1 MKQNFKNYISKKNLK
16 LLINF
21 GKMPLGNGF
30 INPSKLKRN
39 KEYKYEM
46 KLGYNKYLDLVQLYK
61 NPSPKKMFN
70 KNYAFLSSTSNL
82 MKKHFK
88 KYANTVKKIINK
100 KKFSVLEVGCND
112 GILLENFKAQDHLG
126 VEPSKNVFL
135 IAKKKKLNVVNKF
148 FDNKILNLKF
158 LKNKQFDVICGANVF
173 CHIPNLEQLFSTA
186 EKMLD
191 EKGVFVIEEP
201 YLGDVIEKT
210 SYDQIYDEHIYI
222 FSIHSINKIAS
233 FFNLE
238 VFHAENQKTHGGSMR
253 YYLSRKKV
261 RKNTSQV
268 KKLIKWEKKIGLNRY
283 SKLKNFRNDCIKSK
297 KEFNKKIKDL
307 SKKIDLYGYG
317 ATSKST
323 TILNYCGLD
332 NSIIK
337 GIFDTSRTKIN
348 KLTPGTKIPII
359 RYESRFKNIKPKV
372 CILFAWNHYKEICD
386 KEKSSLN
393 RGLKFLIHIN
403 PKFMKSYRKYFI

>member
-112 GILLENFKAQDHLG
+112 GILLENFKTQDHLG

-158 LKNKQFDVICGANVF
+158 LKNKKFDVICGANVF

-191 EKGVFVIEEP
+191 ETEDIVIEEP
-201 YLGDVIEKT
+201 Y
-210 SYDQIYDEHIYI
+210 
-222 FSIHSINKIAS
+222 
-233 FFNLE
+233 
-238 VFHAENQKTHGGSMR
+238 
-253 YYLSRKKV
+253 
-261 RKNTSQV
+261 
-268 KKLIKWEKKIGLNRY
+268 
-283 SKLKNFRNDCIKSK
+283 
-297 KEFNKKIKDL
+297 
-307 SKKIDLYGYG
+307 
-317 ATSKST
+317 
-323 TILNYCGLD
+323 
-332 NSIIK
+332 
-337 GIFDTSRTKIN
+337 
-348 KLTPGTKIPII
+348 
-359 RYESRFKNIKPKV
+359 
-372 CILFAWNHYKEICD
+372 
-386 KEKSSLN
+386 
-393 RGLKFLIHIN
+393 
-403 PKFMKSYRKYFI
+403 